1 MKLRLFSAAAA
12 AVLLCSA
19 SVAASVPSTQTAK
32 QRLMLKLD
40 ALIQQPENGGEI
52 VRTATLLATPA
63 QLAAV
68 CDNPELSLVG
78 RDSRLTGKRTVLAQC
93 GARRHFL
100 PVRISAQG
108 TWWIAS
114 QSLPGGAIVQRSDIE
129 PVTGILDNQPG
140 GLIFNADAIIGQ
152 RLTRAIDAGK
162 PLLVNQLRQQW
173 RLRAGQTVDLVTTGS
188 GFRIRSQGKA
198 LNNAGIDDTLK
209 VKTAGGRTVSG
220 KVNADGQV
228 IIFSQ
233 Q

>member
-1 MKLRLFSAAAA
+1 MKLRLLSTAV

-19 SVAASVPSTQTAK
+19 SAAASVPSDQMAK

-40 ALIQQPENGGEI
+40 ALIKQPENGSEI

-68 CDNPELSLVG
+68 CENPTLSLVG

-108 TWWIAS
+108 TWWVAS

-129 PVTGILDNQPG
+129 PVTGNLDHQPG
-140 GLIFNADAIIGQ
+140 GLIFNADEIIGQ
-152 RLTRAIDAGK
+152 RLTRAVDAGK
-162 PLLVNQLRQQW
+162 PLLENQLRQQW
-173 RLRAGQTVDLVTTGS
+173 RLRAGQTVDLVTTGA

-198 LNNAGIDDTLK
+198 LNNAAVDDVLK
-209 VKTAGGRTVSG
+209 VKTVGGRTVSG
-220 KVNADGQV
+220 KVGADGQV
-228 IIFSQ
+228 MIISQ

>member
-1 MKLRLFSAAAA
+1 MKLRLFSAAM

-19 SVAASVPSTQTAK
+19 SAGASVPSDQTAK
-32 QRLMLKLD
+32 QRLLLKLD
-40 ALIQQPENGGEI
+40 ALIQQPESNGEV
-52 VRTATLLATPA
+52 VRTVALLATPA

-68 CDNPELSLVG
+68 CENPELSLVG

-108 TWWIAS
+108 TWWVAS

-129 PVTGILDNQPG
+129 PVTGRLDNQPG
-140 GLIFNADAIIGQ
+140 GLIFNADQIIGQ

-162 PLLVNQLRQQW
+162 PLLENQLRQQW
-173 RLRAGQTVDLVTTGS
+173 RLRAGQTVDLVTAGS

-198 LNNAGIDDTLK
+198 LNNAAVDDVLK

-220 KVNADGQV
+220 KVAADGQV
-228 IIFSQ
+228 MIISQ
-233 Q
+233 

>member
-1 MKLRLFSAAAA
+1 MKLRLFSTALLALACAAP
-12 AVLLCSA
+12 AVG
-19 SVAASVPSTQTAK
+19 SVPSTQTAK

-40 ALIQQPENGGEI
+40 ALIAQPENGGEI

-78 RDSRLTGKRTVLAQC
+78 RDTRLTGKRTVSAQC

-100 PVRISAQG
+100 PIRINAQG
-108 TWWIAS
+108 TWWVAS

-129 PVTGILDNQPG
+129 PVTGNIESQPG
-140 GLIFNADAIIGQ
+140 GLIFNADEIIGQ
-152 RLTRAIDAGK
+152 RLTRAITAGK
-162 PLLVNQLRQQW
+162 PLLDNQLRQQW
-173 RLRAGQTVDLVTTGS
+173 RLRAGQTVDLVASGA

-198 LNNAGIDDTLK
+198 LNNAAIDDTLK
-209 VKTAGGRTVSG
+209 VKTATGQTVSG
-220 KVNADGQV
+220 KVGPDGQV
-228 IIFSQ
+228 VIFSQ

>member
-1 MKLRLFSAAAA
+1 MKLRIISTAVAA
-12 AVLLCSA
+12 LLCSA
-19 SVAASVPSTQTAK
+19 SAAASVPSDQTAK

-40 ALIQQPENGGEI
+40 ALIPQPEDGSDI
-52 VRTATLLATPA
+52 VRTVTLLASPA

-78 RDSRLTGKRTVLAQC
+78 SNSRLTGKRTLLAQC

-108 TWWIAS
+108 TWWVAS

-129 PVTGILDNQPG
+129 PVTGSLDHQPG
-140 GLIFNADAIIGQ
+140 GLIFNADEIIGQ

-162 PLLVNQLRQQW
+162 PLLENQLRQQW

-198 LNNAGIDDTLK
+198 LNNAAVDDLLK

-220 KVNADGQV
+220 KVGADGQV
-228 IIFSQ
+228 MIISQ

>member
-1 MKLRLFSAAAA
+1 MKLRIISTAVAA
-12 AVLLCSA
+12 LLCSA
-19 SVAASVPSTQTAK
+19 SAAASVPSDQTAK

-40 ALIQQPENGGEI
+40 ALIPQPEDGSDI
-52 VRTATLLATPA
+52 VRTVTLLASPA
-63 QLAAV
+63 QVAAV

-78 RDSRLTGKRTVLAQC
+78 SNSRLTGKRTVLAQC

-108 TWWIAS
+108 TWWVAS

-129 PVTGILDNQPG
+129 PVSGSLDHQPG
-140 GLIFNADAIIGQ
+140 GLIFNADEIIGQ

-162 PLLVNQLRQQW
+162 PLLENQLRQQW

-198 LNNAGIDDTLK
+198 LNNAAVDDLLK

-220 KVNADGQV
+220 KVGADGQV
-228 IIFSQ
+228 MIISQ

>member
-1 MKLRLFSAAAA
+1 MKLQL
-12 AVLLCSA
+12 AVAILVCSA
-19 SVAASVPSTQTAK
+19 SVAASVPSTPAAK
-32 QRLMLKLD
+32 QRLMTKLD
-40 ALIQQPENGGEI
+40 ALIKQSESGSSI

-78 RDSRLTGKRTVLAQC
+78 NDNRLTGKRSLSARC
-93 GARRHFL
+93 GARRYFL

-108 TWWIAS
+108 TWWVAS
-114 QSLPGGAIVQRSDIE
+114 QNLPSGAIVQRSDIK
-129 PVTGILDNQPG
+129 PVTGNLDHQPH

-152 RLTRAIDAGK
+152 RLTRSVTTGK
-162 PLLVNQLRQQW
+162 PLLENQLRQQW

-198 LNNAGIDDTLK
+198 LNNAAVDDMLK
-209 VKTAGGRTVSG
+209 VKTVGGHTVSG
-220 KVNADGQV
+220 KVGSDGQV
-228 IIFSQ
+228 TIISQ

>member
-1 MKLRLFSAAAA
+1 MKFRLFSAALAA
-12 AVLLCSA
+12 LLCSA
-19 SVAASVPSTQTAK
+19 SATASMPSDQTAK

-40 ALIQQPENGGEI
+40 ALIKQPENGGEI

-108 TWWIAS
+108 TWWVAS

-129 PVTGILDNQPG
+129 PVTDALDNQPS
-140 GLIFNADAIIGQ
+140 GLIFNANEIIGQ

-162 PLLVNQLRQQW
+162 PLLENQLRQQW

-198 LNNAGIDDTLK
+198 LNNAAVDDVLK

-220 KVNADGQV
+220 KVGADGQV
-228 IIFSQ
+228 MIISQ

>member
-1 MKLRLFSAAAA
+1 MKLRLFSAAVAA
-12 AVLLCSA
+12 LLCSA
-19 SVAASVPSTQTAK
+19 SAAASVPSDQTAK

-40 ALIQQPENGGEI
+40 ALIKQPESGNEI
-52 VRTATLLATPA
+52 VRTVALLATPE

-68 CDNPELSLVG
+68 CENPELSLVG
-78 RDSRLTGKRTVLAQC
+78 RGSRLTGKRTVLAQC

-100 PVRISAQG
+100 PVRISAEG
-108 TWWIAS
+108 TWWVAS

-129 PVTGILDNQPG
+129 PMTGNLDHQPS

-162 PLLVNQLRQQW
+162 PLLENQLRQQW
-173 RLRAGQTVDLVTTGS
+173 RLRAGQTVDLVTAGS

-198 LNNAGIDDTLK
+198 LNNAAVDDMLR

-220 KVNADGQV
+220 KVGADGQV
-228 IIFSQ
+228 RVISQ

>member
-1 MKLRLFSAAAA
+1 MKLRLMSMAVAA
-12 AVLLCSA
+12 LLCSA
-19 SVAASVPSTQTAK
+19 PAAASVPAQ

-40 ALIQQPENGGEI
+40 ALVQQPEDGSDI
-52 VRTATLLATPA
+52 VRNVTLLTPPA

-78 RDSRLTGKRTVLAQC
+78 RNSRLTGKRTVLAQC
-93 GARRHFL
+93 GTRRHFL
-100 PVRISAQG
+100 QVRISAQG
-108 TWWIAS
+108 TWWVAS
-114 QSLPGGAIVQRSDIE
+114 LSLPGGAIVQRSDIE
-129 PVTGILDNQPG
+129 PVTGSLDHQPG
-140 GLIFNADAIIGQ
+140 GLIFNADEIIGQ

-162 PLLVNQLRQQW
+162 PLLENQLRQKW

-198 LNNAGIDDTLK
+198 LNNAAVDDLLK

-220 KVNADGQV
+220 KVGADGQV
-228 IIFSQ
+228 MIISQ

>member
-1 MKLRLFSAAAA
+1 MKLRIISTAVAA
-12 AVLLCSA
+12 LLCSA
-19 SVAASVPSTQTAK
+19 SAAASVPSDQTAK

-40 ALIQQPENGGEI
+40 ALIPQPEDGSDI
-52 VRTATLLATPA
+52 VRTVTLLASPA
-63 QLAAV
+63 QVAAV

-78 RDSRLTGKRTVLAQC
+78 SNSRLTGKRTVLAQC

-108 TWWIAS
+108 TWWVAS

-129 PVTGILDNQPG
+129 PVSGSLDHQPG
-140 GLIFNADAIIGQ
+140 GLIFNADEIIGQ

-162 PLLVNQLRQQW
+162 PLLENQLRQQW

-198 LNNAGIDDTLK
+198 LNNAVVDDLLK

-220 KVNADGQV
+220 KVGADGQV
-228 IIFSQ
+228 MIISQ

>member
-1 MKLRLFSAAAA
+1 MKLRIISTAVAA
-12 AVLLCSA
+12 LLCSA
-19 SVAASVPSTQTAK
+19 SAAASVPSDQTAK

-40 ALIQQPENGGEI
+40 ALIPQPEDGSDI
-52 VRTATLLATPA
+52 VRTVTLLASPA
-63 QLAAV
+63 QLATV

-78 RDSRLTGKRTVLAQC
+78 SNSRLTGKRTLLAQC

-108 TWWIAS
+108 TWWVAS

-129 PVTGILDNQPG
+129 PVTGSLDHQPG
-140 GLIFNADAIIGQ
+140 GLIFNADEIIGQ

-162 PLLVNQLRQQW
+162 PLLENQLRQQW

-198 LNNAGIDDTLK
+198 LNNAAVDDLLK

-220 KVNADGQV
+220 KVGADGQV
-228 IIFSQ
+228 MIISQ

>member
-1 MKLRLFSAAAA
+1 MKLRLFSAAM

-19 SVAASVPSTQTAK
+19 SAGASVPSDQMAK
-32 QRLMLKLD
+32 QRLLLKLD
-40 ALIQQPENGGEI
+40 ALIQQPESNGEV
-52 VRTATLLATPA
+52 VRTVALLATPA

-68 CDNPELSLVG
+68 CENPELSLVG

-108 TWWIAS
+108 TWWVAT

-129 PVTGILDNQPG
+129 PVTGSLDNQPG
-140 GLIFNADAIIGQ
+140 GLIFNADQIIGQ

-162 PLLVNQLRQQW
+162 PLLENQLRQQW
-173 RLRAGQTVDLVTTGS
+173 RLRAGQTVDLVTAGS

-198 LNNAGIDDTLK
+198 LNNAAVNDVLK

-220 KVNADGQV
+220 KVAADGQV
-228 IIFSQ
+228 MIISQ
-233 Q
+233 

>member
-1 MKLRLFSAAAA
+1 MKLPLFSAAV

-19 SVAASVPSTQTAK
+19 ATVASVPSTHTAK

-40 ALIQQPENGGEI
+40 ALITQPEEGKDI
-52 VRTATLLATPA
+52 VRTVSLLATPA
-63 QLAAV
+63 QLESV

-93 GARRHFL
+93 GTRRHFL

-129 PVTGILDNQPG
+129 PVSGVLDNQPG

-152 RLTRAIDAGK
+152 RLTRAITAGK
-162 PLLVNQLRQQW
+162 PLLENQLRQQW

-198 LNNAGIDDTLK
+198 LNNAAVDDVLK

-220 KVNADGQV
+220 KVDADGRV
-228 IIFSQ
+228 MIISQ
-233 Q
+233 

>member
-1 MKLRLFSAAAA
+1 MKLRLISTAV

-19 SVAASVPSTQTAK
+19 SAASAPSDQTAK

-40 ALIQQPENGGEI
+40 ALIAQPEGGGEV
-52 VRTATLLATPA
+52 VRTITLLATPA

-129 PVTGILDNQPG
+129 PVTGSLDNQPG
-140 GLIFNADAIIGQ
+140 GLIFNADEIIGQ

-162 PLLVNQLRQQW
+162 PLLENQLRQQW

-198 LNNAGIDDTLK
+198 LNNAAVDDLLK
-209 VKTAGGRTVSG
+209 VKTTGGRTVSG
-220 KVNADGQV
+220 KVGADGQV
-228 IIFSQ
+228 MIISQ

>member
-1 MKLRLFSAAAA
+1 MKLRLFSTAV

-19 SVAASVPSTQTAK
+19 SAAASVPSAQTAK

-40 ALIQQPENGGEI
+40 ALIKQPQDGSEV

-93 GARRHFL
+93 GTRRHFL
-100 PVRISAQG
+100 PVRISAEG
-108 TWWIAS
+108 TWWVAS

-129 PVTGILDNQPG
+129 PVTGTLDHQPG
-140 GLIFNADAIIGQ
+140 GLIFNADEIIGQ

-162 PLLVNQLRQQW
+162 PLLENQLRQQW
-173 RLRAGQTVDLVTTGS
+173 RLRAGQTVDLVTAGS

-198 LNNAGIDDTLK
+198 LNNAAVDDVLK
-209 VKTAGGRTVSG
+209 VKTTGGRTVSG
-220 KVNADGQV
+220 KVGADGQV
-228 IIFSQ
+228 MIISQ

>member
-1 MKLRLFSAAAA
+1 MKHSLFSAAV
-12 AVLLCSA
+12 AVLLCSSA
-19 SVAASVPSTQTAK
+19 AVASVPSAHTAK

-40 ALIQQPENGGEI
+40 ALIKQPDEGSDI
-52 VRTATLLATPA
+52 VRTASLLATPA
-63 QLAAV
+63 QLASV

-108 TWWIAS
+108 TWWVAS

-129 PVTGILDNQPG
+129 PVSGVLDNQPG

-152 RLTRAIDAGK
+152 RLTRAITAGK
-162 PLLVNQLRQQW
+162 PLLENQLRQQW

-198 LNNAGIDDTLK
+198 LNNAAVDDVLK

-220 KVNADGQV
+220 KVDADGQV
-228 IIFSQ
+228 LIISQ

>member
-1 MKLRLFSAAAA
+1 MKLPLFSAAV

-19 SVAASVPSTQTAK
+19 TAVASVPSTHTAK
-32 QRLMLKLD
+32 QRLMMKLD
-40 ALIQQPENGGEI
+40 ALIKQPEDGNDI

-129 PVTGILDNQPG
+129 PMTGMLDNQPG
-140 GLIFNADAIIGQ
+140 GLIFNADEIIGQ
-152 RLTRAIDAGK
+152 RLTRAITAGK
-162 PLLVNQLRQQW
+162 PLLENQLRQQW
-173 RLRAGQTVDLVTTGS
+173 RLRAGQTVDLVTTGA

-198 LNNAGIDDTLK
+198 LNNAAVDDVLK

-220 KVNADGQV
+220 KVDADGQV
-228 IIFSQ
+228 MIISQ

>member
-1 MKLRLFSAAAA
+1 MKSRLFSVAV

-19 SVAASVPSTQTAK
+19 PVAASVPSEQTAK

-40 ALIQQPENGGEI
+40 TLIKQPEHGSEI
-52 VRTATLLATPA
+52 VRTVTLLATPA

-68 CDNPELSLVG
+68 CENPTLSLVG

-108 TWWIAS
+108 TWWVAS

-129 PVTGILDNQPG
+129 PVTGSLDHQPG
-140 GLIFNADAIIGQ
+140 GLIFNADEIIGQ
-152 RLTRAIDAGK
+152 RLTRAVDAGK
-162 PLLVNQLRQQW
+162 PLLENQLRQQW
-173 RLRAGQTVDLVTTGS
+173 RLRAGQTVDLVTTGA

-198 LNNAGIDDTLK
+198 LNNAAVDDVLK
-209 VKTAGGRTVSG
+209 VKTVGGRTVSG
-220 KVNADGQV
+220 KVGADGQV
-228 IIFSQ
+228 MIISQ

>member
-1 MKLRLFSAAAA
+1 MKLRLFSAAI

-19 SVAASVPSTQTAK
+19 SAGASVPSDQTAK
-32 QRLMLKLD
+32 QRLLLKLD
-40 ALIQQPENGGEI
+40 ALIQQPESNGEV
-52 VRTATLLATPA
+52 VRTVALLATPA

-68 CDNPELSLVG
+68 CENPELSLVG

-108 TWWIAS
+108 TWWVAT

-129 PVTGILDNQPG
+129 PVTGSLDNQPG
-140 GLIFNADAIIGQ
+140 GLIFNADQIIGQ

-162 PLLVNQLRQQW
+162 PLLENQLRQQW
-173 RLRAGQTVDLVTTGS
+173 RLRAGQTVDLVTAGS

-198 LNNAGIDDTLK
+198 LNNAAVDDVLK

-220 KVNADGQV
+220 KVSVDGQV
-228 IIFSQ
+228 LIISQ
-233 Q
+233 

>member
-1 MKLRLFSAAAA
+1 MKLRLFSAAM

-19 SVAASVPSTQTAK
+19 SAGASVPSDQTAK
-32 QRLMLKLD
+32 QRLLLKLD
-40 ALIQQPENGGEI
+40 ALIQQPESNGEV
-52 VRTATLLATPA
+52 VRTVALLATPA
-63 QLAAV
+63 QLAGV
-68 CDNPELSLVG
+68 CENPELSLVG

-108 TWWIAS
+108 TWWVAS

-129 PVTGILDNQPG
+129 PVTGSLDNQPG
-140 GLIFNADAIIGQ
+140 GLIFSADEIIGQ

-162 PLLVNQLRQQW
+162 PLLENQLRQQW
-173 RLRAGQTVDLVTTGS
+173 RLRAGQTVDLVTAGS

-198 LNNAGIDDTLK
+198 LNNAAVDDVLK
-209 VKTAGGRTVSG
+209 VKTVGGRTVSG
-220 KVNADGQV
+220 KVGADGQV
-228 IIFSQ
+228 IIISQ

>member
-1 MKLRLFSAAAA
+1 MKLRLFSAAMV
-12 AVLLCSA
+12 VLLCSA
-19 SVAASVPSTQTAK
+19 SAGASVPSDQTAK
-32 QRLMLKLD
+32 QRLLLKLD
-40 ALIQQPENGGEI
+40 TLIQQPGSNGEV
-52 VRTATLLATPA
+52 VRTVALLATPA
-63 QLAAV
+63 QLSAV

-108 TWWIAS
+108 TWWVAS

-129 PVTGILDNQPG
+129 PVTGTLDHQPS

-162 PLLVNQLRQQW
+162 PLLENQLRQQW
-173 RLRAGQTVDLVTTGS
+173 RLRAGQTVDLVTAGS

-198 LNNAGIDDTLK
+198 LNNAAVDDVLK
-209 VKTAGGRTVSG
+209 VKTTGGRTVSG
-220 KVNADGQV
+220 KVAADGQV
-228 IIFSQ
+228 MIISQ
-233 Q
+233 

>member
-1 MKLRLFSAAAA
+1 MTHRLFSTAL
-12 AVLLCSA
+12 AVLLCTASA
-19 SVAASVPSTQTAK
+19 SASVPSDQTAK

-40 ALIQQPENGGEI
+40 ALIQQPERDAEV
-52 VRTATLLATPA
+52 VRTVSLLATPA

-68 CDNPELSLVG
+68 CDSPALSLVG

-108 TWWIAS
+108 TWWVAS

-129 PVTGILDNQPG
+129 PVTGALDHQPN
-140 GLIFNADAIIGQ
+140 GLIFNPDAIVGQ
-152 RLTRAIDAGK
+152 RLTRAVAAGK
-162 PLLVNQLRQQW
+162 PLLENQLRQQW
-173 RLRAGQTVDLVTTGS
+173 RLRAGQTVDLVTAGD

-198 LNNAGIDDTLK
+198 LNNAAVDETLR

-220 KVNADGQV
+220 KVDPAGQV

>member
-1 MKLRLFSAAAA
+1 MKHPLFGAAV

-19 SVAASVPSTQTAK
+19 ASVASVPSSHTAK

-40 ALIQQPENGGEI
+40 ALIKEPDEGSDI
-52 VRTATLLATPA
+52 VRTASLLATPA

-129 PVTGILDNQPG
+129 PVSGVLDNQPG

-152 RLTRAIDAGK
+152 RLTRAITAGK
-162 PLLVNQLRQQW
+162 PLLENQLRQQW
-173 RLRAGQTVDLVTTGS
+173 RLRAGQTVDLVTTGF

-198 LNNAGIDDTLK
+198 LNNAAVDDVLK

-220 KVNADGQV
+220 KVDADGQV
-228 IIFSQ
+228 MIISQ

>member
-1 MKLRLFSAAAA
+1 MRFRLLST
-12 AVLLCSA
+12 AVAVWLCSA
-19 SVAASVPSTQTAK
+19 SAAASVPSDQTAK

-40 ALIQQPENGGEI
+40 ELIKQPENGSEV

-108 TWWIAS
+108 TWWVAS

-129 PVTGILDNQPG
+129 PVTGSLDHQPG
-140 GLIFNADAIIGQ
+140 GLIFYADEIIGQ
-152 RLTRAIDAGK
+152 RLTRAVDAGK
-162 PLLVNQLRQQW
+162 PLLESQLRQQW

-198 LNNAGIDDTLK
+198 LNNAAVDDLLR

-220 KVNADGQV
+220 KVGADGQV
-228 IIFSQ
+228 TIIAQ

>member
-1 MKLRLFSAAAA
+1 MTLRLFSTAM

-19 SVAASVPSTQTAK
+19 SAAASVPSDQTAK

-40 ALIQQPENGGEI
+40 ALIKQPENGSEI

-68 CDNPELSLVG
+68 CENPTLSLVG

-108 TWWIAS
+108 TWWVAS

-129 PVTGILDNQPG
+129 PVTGNLDHQPG
-140 GLIFNADAIIGQ
+140 GLIFNADEIIGQ

-162 PLLVNQLRQQW
+162 PLLENQLRQQW
-173 RLRAGQTVDLVTTGS
+173 RLRAGQTVDLVTTGA

-198 LNNAGIDDTLK
+198 LNNAAVDDVLK
-209 VKTAGGRTVSG
+209 VKTVGGRTVSG
-220 KVNADGQV
+220 KVGADGQV
-228 IIFSQ
+228 MIISQ